1 MITFDW
7 GKAVVS
13 REEVVDDYVIGR
25 QEIIDAVVL
34 VEEVTDCFKNLVS
47 DGHLHAVVIGAV
59 LDEIDVEEIESLHV
73 QPLMEKTVNHRG
85 GSRVIEQAVGLLA
98 KDL

>member
-34 VEEVTDCFKNLVS
+34 VNEVTDCFKNLVT
-47 DGHLHAVVIGAV
+47 DGHLYAVVVGSM
-59 LDEIDVEEIESLHV
+59 LDEIDVEEVESLHV
-73 QPLMEKTVNHRG
+73 QPLMEKAVNHRG
-85 GSRVIEQAVGLLA
+85 GAWIVQ
-98 KDL
+98 